1 VTNGPRIVRIEPGE
15 QLLIGDDIRIR
26 LLSDWVRGVTLELE
40 TELPVAVD
48 RRNPRMLMMAMQ
60 RRRGK

>member
-1 VTNGPRIVRIEPGE
+1 MTNGPRIVRIEPGE

-26 LLSDWVRGVTLELE
+26 LLSDWVRGVTLEVE
-40 TELPVAVD
+40 TELPV
-48 RRNPRMLMMAMQ
+48 Q

>member
-1 VTNGPRIVRIEPGE
+1 VRIEPGE

-26 LLSDWVRGVTLELE
+26 LRSDWVRGVTLEVE
-40 TELPVAVD
+40 TESPVAVD